1 MAAQQP
7 RDDLSLEQIED
18 DVWGDAPDD
27 ATHLVATVRRLRRK
41 PIGALTAED
50 LRMLVNQKEGVD
62 VLVPRALDR
71 LVQEPLLE
79 GDFFPVD
86 VLAAV
91 LRVPASYWS
100 AHPELLAKLDRI
112 IASIDDPDPDLR
124 ADIDAFRNTVG
135 G

>member
-1 MAAQQP
+1 MATQQP
-7 RDDLSLEQIED
+7 RDDMSLEQIED
-18 DVWGDAPDD
+18 DVWGDAPDE
-27 ATHLVATVRRLRRK
+27 ATHLVATVHRLRRK

-71 LVQEPLLE
+71 LAQEPLLE
-79 GDFFPVD
+79 GDFFPGD
-86 VLAAV
+86 VLTAV

-112 IASIDDPDPDLR
+112 ITSIDDPDADIR
-124 ADIDAFRNTVG
+124 ADIAAFRNAIG
-135 G
+135 S